1 MMKIVT
7 QKMLVVQGL
16 RGFIEVCGVFV
27 ASAESRPAFLQAR
40 GKSAF
45 SPATV

>member
-7 QKMLVVQGL
+7 QKMLVAQGL
-16 RGFIEVCGVFV
+16 RGFIEVCRRFGGFGRIVPV
-27 ASAESRPAFLQAR
+27 FLQAR

-45 SPATV
+45 SPAAR